1 METQI
6 LKYTINIIKNFIKE
20 LQSILDVARENR
32 EVKAQLVKNI
42 QIIVSKQEKKWG
54 RNKTKNNK
62 RHIWDLI
69 NISNFYLR
77 S

>member
-42 QIIVSKQEKKWG
+42 QIIVSKQEKK
-54 RNKTKNNK
+54 
-62 RHIWDLI
+62 
-69 NISNFYLR
+69 
-77 S
+77 